1 MYAADNSK
9 VCVYQRMSVISTEV
23 IHSCILLFLQ
33 EIVKQTN
40 MTVNIGN
47 SGGGVGGVC
56 GVYLGSRLCLWRESL
71 DNPHLLCF
79 GLHSRAGYKH
89 VNQIP
94 FG

>member
-1 MYAADNSK
+1 MYPTDNSK

-33 EIVKQTN
+33 ETVKQTN

-47 SGGGVGGVC
+47 SDGGEEGVWVF
-56 GVYLGSRLCLWRESL
+56 YLGSRLCLWRESL

-79 GLHSRAGYKH
+79 GLYSRTGYEH